1 MQISSQDLSEAEIE
15 IIKSVQIE
23 VFEDEI
29 IFFTSV
35 QRDSDK
41 VYEFEEV

>member
-15 IIKSVQIE
+15 IIKSDQIE

-29 IFFTSV
+29 KFLTSV